1 MCKNEPK
8 GAFVEASTMSVRTGI
23 LSAHP
28 MVNCQTNAHT
38 TTFFIKSGI
47 LDRFM
52 NHKTS
57 FGLLNSPLRADKKR
71 IDAVQRAL
79 RWCEAILTSTLW
91 TPITVGNNISLQRTI
106 NEQTIE
112 IFPLEAAFMDLGMKS
127 KFNPDHLPIHLN
139 NSNAC
144 VRSIRS
150 HPRPLHTDMIASMIL
165 LLGRAEIN
173 PAAVPRT
180 LRTILTAE
188 QIASLP
194 PLPPPRERYIPGQPS
209 TSGREFLLESRILEL
224 SEQNSN
230 TIFSI
235 QFEKR
240 DGTLRNMNA
249 RIGVWK
255 GPGGD
260 EINPSSASAEMS
272 YDPSDYNLKTVFDM
286 QKEQYRNIATDR
298 VTKITIGGR
307 TYRTESAQ

>member
-1 MCKNEPK
+1 
-8 GAFVEASTMSVRTGI
+8 
-23 LSAHP
+23 
-28 MVNCQTNAHT
+28 
-38 TTFFIKSGI
+38 
-47 LDRFM
+47 M
-52 NHKTS
+52 NHKTP
-57 FGLLNSPLRADKKR
+57 FGLLNSLAQIEKKR
-71 IDAVQRAL
+71 SDAVQRAL
-79 RWCEAILTSTLW
+79 RWCEKILSSTLW

-127 KFNPDHLPIHLN
+127 KFNADHLPIHLN
-139 NSNAC
+139 NVNAC
-144 VRSIRS
+144 VRSIHT

-180 LRTILTAE
+180 LRSILTAE

-194 PLPPPRERYIPGQPS
+194 PPPPSRPRYIPGQPS
-209 TSGREFLLESRILEL
+209 TSGREFLPEARILEL
-224 SEQNSN
+224 SDQNQN
-230 TIFSI
+230 TIFSL

-240 DGTLRNMNA
+240 DGTLRNMTA

-260 EINPSSASAEMS
+260 ESNPRVEEAVRS
-272 YDPSDYNLKTVFDM
+272 YNPSDYNLKTVFDM
-286 QKEQYRNIATDR
+286 QKRQYRNVATDR

-307 TYRTESAQ
+307 AYQTASYNE

>member
-1 MCKNEPK
+1 
-8 GAFVEASTMSVRTGI
+8 
-23 LSAHP
+23 
-28 MVNCQTNAHT
+28 
-38 TTFFIKSGI
+38 
-47 LDRFM
+47 M
-52 NHKTS
+52 NHKTP
-57 FGLLNSPLRADKKR
+57 FGLLKPIDQIEEKK
-71 IDAVQRAL
+71 IDTVQRAL

-106 NEQTIE
+106 NEQKIE

-127 KFNPDHLPIHLN
+127 KFNPDHLPINLN

-144 VRSIRS
+144 VRSTHSR
-150 HPRPLHTDMIASMIL
+150 PRPLHTDMIASMIL
-165 LLGRAEIN
+165 LLGRAEFN
-173 PAAVPRT
+173 PTTVPRT
-180 LRTILTAE
+180 LRSILTAE

-194 PLPPPRERYIPGQPS
+194 IPPPPRERYIPGQPS

-255 GPGGD
+255 GPDGD

-272 YDPSDYNLKTVFDM
+272 YDPSNYNLKTVFDM

-298 VTKITIGGR
+298 VTKITIGGH

>member
-1 MCKNEPK
+1 
-8 GAFVEASTMSVRTGI
+8 
-23 LSAHP
+23 
-28 MVNCQTNAHT
+28 
-38 TTFFIKSGI
+38 
-47 LDRFM
+47 M
-52 NHKTS
+52 NHKTP
-57 FGLLNSPLRADKKR
+57 FGLLKSTAQIEGKR

-91 TPITVGNNISLQRTI
+91 TSITVGNNISLQRTI
-106 NEQTIE
+106 NEQKIE
-112 IFPLEAAFMDLGMKS
+112 IFPLEAAFMDIGMKS

-144 VRSIRS
+144 VRSIHA

-180 LRTILTAE
+180 LHSLLTEE

-194 PLPPPRERYIPGQPS
+194 PPPPPRGRYIPGRPS

-249 RIGVWK
+249 RIGVWR

-260 EINPSSASAEMS
+260 ENNTHAADAIMS
-272 YDPSDYNLKTVFDM
+272 YDPTDYHLKTVFDM
-286 QKEQYRNIATDR
+286 QKRQYRNIPTDR
-298 VTKITIGGR
+298 VTKITIGGS
-307 TYRTESAQ
+307 TYHTASYNE

>member
-1 MCKNEPK
+1 
-8 GAFVEASTMSVRTGI
+8 
-23 LSAHP
+23 
-28 MVNCQTNAHT
+28 
-38 TTFFIKSGI
+38 
-47 LDRFM
+47 
-52 NHKTS
+52 
-57 FGLLNSPLRADKKR
+57 
-71 IDAVQRAL
+71 
-79 RWCEAILTSTLW
+79 
-91 TPITVGNNISLQRTI
+91 
-106 NEQTIE
+106 
-112 IFPLEAAFMDLGMKS
+112 
-127 KFNPDHLPIHLN
+127 
-139 NSNAC
+139 
-144 VRSIRS
+144 
-150 HPRPLHTDMIASMIL
+150 MIASMIL

-180 LRTILTAE
+180 LRSILTAE

-194 PLPPPRERYIPGQPS
+194 PPPPPRARYIPGQPS

-260 EINPSSASAEMS
+260 ESNPRAQDAVMS

-286 QKEQYRNIATDR
+286 QKKAIPEHCNRPCHQDYYRWAYIPHRIRTINRDASFILCGCSESIEKCSYRESRKFRPDNFQCFRTPSSYRN
-298 VTKITIGGR
+298 TIWKYHGKSIVI
-307 TYRTESAQ
+307 ESKKPTLRLSEHGKTILHCL